1 MEASGSDSEGSGSGS
16 DDEAG
21 TDAGSTPSLSAPS
34 SMEELEMQV
43 FTQVQEW
50 RRKAAALDM

>member
-1 MEASGSDSEGSGSGS
+1 MEASGSDSESSGSGS
-16 DDEAG
+16 PRP
-21 TDAGSTPSLSAPS
+21 GSTPSLSAPS